1 MFNHK
6 SASNKWQMTTVLTGK
21 FLILCLF
28 PYITQTSQEKMLSE
42 DIENKAVSVSWT
54 YIHAPDGLLLLL
66 QKKNN
71 KQAWHHSEG

>member
-42 DIENKAVSVSWT
+42 DIENKAVFVS
-54 YIHAPDGLLLLL
+54 
-66 QKKNN
+66 
-71 KQAWHHSEG
+71 

>member
-28 PYITQTSQEKMLSE
+28 PHVTQTSQEKMLSA
-42 DIENKAVSVSWT
+42 DIENKTVFVS
-54 YIHAPDGLLLLL
+54 
-66 QKKNN
+66 
-71 KQAWHHSEG
+71 